1 MRVYE
6 PTVEFERPPASEK
19 TLRTVEGGSLGIL
32 SNGWRSFHFIAD
44 RWEELATGPDFG
56 VAEVV
61 NRKHHDPAGPA
72 PEEHIADVITSSGV
86 LSGVGN

>member
-6 PTVEFERPPASEK
+6 PTVEFEREPTSE
-19 TLRTVEGGSLGIL
+19 RAHQAIEGGSLGIL
-32 SNGWRSFHFIAD
+32 SNGWRSFHFLAD
-44 RWEELATGPDFG
+44 RWEELATGPAFG
-56 VAEVV
+56 VAEVI

-72 PEEHIADVITSSGV
+72 PEEHIADVIVTGGV